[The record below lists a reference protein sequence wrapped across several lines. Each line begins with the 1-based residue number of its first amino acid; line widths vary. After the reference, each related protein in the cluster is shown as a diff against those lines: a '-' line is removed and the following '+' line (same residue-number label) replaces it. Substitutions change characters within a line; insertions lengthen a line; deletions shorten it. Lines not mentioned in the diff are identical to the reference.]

1 MAIVGGV
8 SSRKTA
14 NCEKLVTSAQIG
26 GGVTGR
32 TGLSIQ
38 ACRGDAVPS
47 VEVARTSCAVWFIVT
62 LPPGGMVPK
71 RQPYSPW
78 CGSPTICCP
87 QNVVFGEL
95 MAENLVPAGS
105 GSKSVAWS
113 EDEGPLFVSVVVKL

>member
-1 MAIVGGV
+1 
-8 SSRKTA
+8 
-14 NCEKLVTSAQIG
+14 
-26 GGVTGR
+26 
-32 TGLSIQ
+32 
-38 ACRGDAVPS
+38 
-47 VEVARTSCAVWFIVT
+47 
-62 LPPGGMVPK
+62 MVPK

-113 EDEGPLFVSVVVKL
+113 EDEGPLFVSVVVKLTCAFGPGVATCDSARSVDAKIVDVTLALSLALFVSLSAVGTVAGLVIRSVGVTP